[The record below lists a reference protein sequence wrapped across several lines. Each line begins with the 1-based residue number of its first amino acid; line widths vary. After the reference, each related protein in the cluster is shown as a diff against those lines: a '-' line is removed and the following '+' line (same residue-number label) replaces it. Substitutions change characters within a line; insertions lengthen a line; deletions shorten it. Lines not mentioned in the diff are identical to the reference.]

1 MERKNRRNFI
11 VYESSVSYRS
21 SMYKSVLQIRM
32 QGKCLEELGFAIG
45 SEINVE
51 CLYGKLIITKKEAI
65 ADSIEKSCWRC
76 LAAFLLNIFNNI

>member
-11 VYESSVSYRS
+11 VYESSVYRS

-65 ADSIEKSCWRC
+65 ADSKEKSCWRC
-76 LAAFLLNIFNNI
+76 LAAFLLNTFSNI